1 LHSNEKQCFKVKVGK
16 CQPWFL
22 LISLDKSFFYLRE
35 SFFAFKANETETP
48 NTNESSSTTFGSN
61 TIATNNNNNNNPT
74 YSNDYS
80 KKTLPTHNPKSQS
93 RPNPAPNRSNQPITQ
108 SKGRNNNSAT
118 GNQKP
123 SQPVNM
129 QVCEI

>member
-1 LHSNEKQCFKVKVGK
+1 MRKL
-16 CQPWFL
+16 
-22 LISLDKSFFYLRE
+22 
-35 SFFAFKANETETP
+35 FAFKANETETP

-61 TIATNNNNNNNPT
+61 TIATNNNNNNNNNPT

-80 KKTLPTHNPKSQS
+80 KKNLPTHNPKSQS

-108 SKGRNNNSAT
+108 SKGRNNN